1 MWRDRAAA
9 RQRRNRSAS
18 EPSSPEPF
26 AAADNKGIKGWFF
39 KRFQKKAGGAVP
51 SANRI
56 TLLRDADGDG
66 LAETRSVFVSGLNS
80 PFGMAL
86 VGDAFYVANSDAIVR
101 FPYWPGETKITAAG
115 TKVVDLPAGPINP
128 GHTAVTVRSS
138 IRA

>member
-86 VGDAFYVANSDAIVR
+86 VGDAVAGRRRSDLILRSFRVFSGLLFFVISCFR
-101 FPYWPGETKITAAG
+101 GLLLTA
-115 TKVVDLPAGPINP
+115 
-128 GHTAVTVRSS
+128 RSRS
-138 IRA
+138 A